1 MLASIIFVI
10 LVLAIMFLC
19 GRLTAN
25 FAARRGRS
33 RAAWFLWGAVFFPL
47 PSIVLALLPPRG
59 GDGGSRSSTIPA
71 AGC

>member
-25 FAARRGRS
+25 FAAQRGRS
-33 RAAWFLWGAVFFPL
+33 RAAWFLWGAVFFPI
-47 PSIVLALLPPRG
+47 PSIVLVMLPPRG
-59 GDGGSRSSTIPA
+59 GDDG
-71 AGC
+71 